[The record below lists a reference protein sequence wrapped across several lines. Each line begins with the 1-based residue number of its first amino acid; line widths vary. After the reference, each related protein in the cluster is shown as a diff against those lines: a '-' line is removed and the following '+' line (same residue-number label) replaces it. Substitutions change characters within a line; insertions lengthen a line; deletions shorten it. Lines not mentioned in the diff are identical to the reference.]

1 MALPG
6 VKPKEDRSQVRHRH
20 PVAGWTEVERVPFE
34 DGPELP
40 PRANS
45 NDAVTWAE
53 AGIIPGEDWPEATK
67 LWWRVVSRMPHAK
80 LWEASDWAFAA
91 MTAEVHARTCEGWKG
106 YTGPE
111 LRQREK
117 LLGVYADARRDLRI
131 RYIEP
136 AGQPSSAAAAGA
148 NVVSMNDYRDL

>member
-6 VKPKEDRSQVRHRH
+6 AKPKEDRSQVRHRH
-20 PVAGWTEVERVPFE
+20 VVAGWTEVDDVPFK
-34 DGPELP
+34 DGPPLL
-40 PRANS
+40 PRAAS
-45 NDAVTWAE
+45 NDSVTWAE
-53 AGIIPGEDWPEATK
+53 AGVVPGEDWPEASK

-80 LWEASDWAFAA
+80 LWTASDWAFAA
-91 MTAEVHARTCEGWKG
+91 MTAEIHARTCEGWKG

-131 RYIEP
+131 RYVEP
-136 AGQPSSAAAAGA
+136 KGDQPAETDA
-148 NVVSMNDYRDL
+148 NVVQMSEYRAL